1 MQIVLFAGF
10 ASSVFVWLFRNNLC
24 HSFFCFC
31 FKFEYPSA
39 QICFTTKECKRL
51 ALEVLDACST
61 HASLVPSPQTAR
73 HKMAVLV
80 TIFTQQTLIFL
91 VADKLGHEST
101 EKCCEPFYGIFCSIP
116 INTACDASLPGIP
129 FNTQPLFSSQSS
141 LSRLCST
148 SDFPNQQTLLSTQN
162 KSECTRICPLNIT
175 GSAFVVSNLCH

>member
-1 MQIVLFAGF
+1 MFYT
-10 ASSVFVWLFRNNLC
+10 R
-24 HSFFCFC
+24 
-31 FKFEYPSA
+31 
-39 QICFTTKECKRL
+39 KRL

-73 HKMAVLV
+73 HKTAVLV

-101 EKCCEPFYGIFCSIP
+101 EKLLWAFLRYFLFQTEKLLWAFYGIFCSIP
-116 INTACDASLPGIP
+116 INTACDTSLPGIP

-141 LSRLCST
+141 LSHLCST

-175 GSAFVVSNLCH
+175 GSAFLVSNLCHWHATLS